1 MVYLGRYQ
9 YRGAIQARG
18 IIGCE
23 NGQVTYRFRHSETKK
38 MRLRTVSGATFV
50 RLAGSSIRLKSRSR
64 NHWSPPLNLSQPN
77 LLQPIGSR
85 SCGLSAGAG
94 KLLFNVG
101 IFQRNIQR
109 FV

>member
-1 MVYLGRYQ
+1 MVYLGRYL
-9 YRGAIQARG
+9 YRGAIQARD

-23 NGQVTYRFRHSETKK
+23 NGQVTYRFGHGETKK

-50 RLAGSSIRLKSRSR
+50 RLADSSIRLKPRR
-64 NHWSPPLNLSQPN
+64 HNHRPPLLNFCQSK
-77 LLQPIGSR
+77 LLQSLWR
-85 SCGLSAGAG
+85 ARRWLRAGAG

>member
-1 MVYLGRYQ
+1 MVHLGRYL
-9 YRGAIQARG
+9 YRGAIQARD
-18 IIGCE
+18 IFGCE

-50 RLAGSSIRLKSRSR
+50 RLADSSIRLKPRSR
-64 NHWSPPLNLSQPN
+64 NHRSPFLNLSQPN
-77 LLQPIGSR
+77 FLQPIGSR